1 MSKGPIRFRII
12 AAEEGLSL
20 RQLLPRRLDGL
31 TKQQAGELV
40 KAGGVYLNNVRVRIP
55 SVRVCEGERVTV
67 YREALA
73 VETLDPGALE
83 IAARGRDY
91 AVVMKPSGVPVA
103 ATKVSAR
110 GTVSQALIHML
121 TREGVVRP
129 YVGVVHGLERR
140 ASGLVLFTIRGQET
154 RSIHAEFRSASCRRT
169 FYVRL
174 EGEAPAQLE
183 LDRPAIVSP
192 TGVVRLAKTGSSGA
206 PVRFRR
212 LAVSSGPGDLVSSLM
227 EVVLERGP
235 SERIRLSAK
244 ALGFP
249 VVTLRSEP
257 TRALDPR
264 HEGAS
269 EPSTTGIR
277 GPYRGTREGDVATAL
292 ALHTSAL
299 DFTHPSSGARIQA
312 STVVPAWAR
321 VSDPA

>member
-1 MSKGPIRFRII
+1 MSRGPIRFRII

-20 RQLLPRRLDGL
+20 RQMLPRRFDGL
-31 TKQQAGELV
+31 TTQQAGELV

-83 IAARGRDY
+83 IVARGPDY
-91 AVVMKPSGVPVA
+91 AVVVKPSGVPVA
-103 ATKVSAR
+103 ATRVSAR
-110 GTVSQALIHML
+110 GTVSQALIHLL
-121 TREGVVRP
+121 TREGVMRP

-154 RSIHAEFRSASCRRT
+154 RSLHAKFRSASCRRT
-169 FYVRL
+169 FHARL
-174 EGEAPAQLE
+174 EGEAPELLE
-183 LDRPAIVSP
+183 LDRPVIVSP
-192 TGVVRLAKTGSSGA
+192 TGGVRLAKTGSSGA

-212 LAVSSGPGDLVSSLM
+212 LAVTTGPGDLVSSLM

-235 SERIRLSAK
+235 SEQIRLSAE

-249 VVTLRSEP
+249 IAELRCEP
-257 TRALDPR
+257 TRAQER
-264 HEGAS
+264 HAESA
-269 EPSTTGIR
+269 EPISTTGR
-277 GPYRGTREGDVATAL
+277 GPYRGTREGDVATVL
-292 ALHTSAL
+292 ALHAGAL

-312 STVVPAWAR
+312 STPAPAWAR
-321 VSDPA
+321 VNDPA